1 MEVFQ
6 RLEAPPLDAA
16 ARLDTLAH
24 VRGLVAGMPGPKA
37 KLLLELTAREADLVS
52 RLLPLATSLNL

>member
-1 MEVFQ
+1 MLEVFH

-24 VRGLVAGMPGPKA
+24 VRGLVAGLPGPKA
-37 KLLLELTAREADLVS
+37 KLLLELMAREADLLS
-52 RLLPLATSLNL
+52 RSLPLALP